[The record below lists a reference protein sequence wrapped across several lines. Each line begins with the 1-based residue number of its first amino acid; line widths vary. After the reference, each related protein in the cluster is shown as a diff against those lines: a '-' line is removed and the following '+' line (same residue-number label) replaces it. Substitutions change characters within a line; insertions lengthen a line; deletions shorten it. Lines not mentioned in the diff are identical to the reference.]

1 MTRPRKN
8 KVDYFPHSTNHGR
21 TIFILE
27 ERFKND
33 GYAFWFKLL
42 EILASTENHFID
54 LNDDAI
60 FEFLCSKTR
69 CDEKLVI
76 EILNLLSKLNAID
89 SELWESQ
96 VIWCQHLVDGV
107 SDVYTR
113 SRHTL
118 PPSRPDNYAPKS
130 HVNDISTQFN
140 PQSKVK
146 ESKVKES
153 KENISLSE
161 TEKIFPDGN
170 GKTPPCPQQEIVNL
184 YHKTL
189 PELPRVN
196 QWPENLQVIL
206 RTRWKEDPVRQNL
219 AWWEQFFRYVQES
232 DFLLGRTKEA
242 FVADLE
248 WLVRPKNFVKIAN
261 GRYHGRGNL
270 SSKPQPGIAA
280 WLAERSEHDQ
290 TR

>member
-27 ERFKND
+27 ERFKNN

-54 LNDDAI
+54 LNDDAV

-69 CDEKLVI
+69 CDEKLAI
-76 EILNLLSKLNAID
+76 EILNLLSKLSAID
-89 SELWESQ
+89 GELWESR

-107 SDVYTR
+107 TDVYTR

-118 PPSRPDNYAPKS
+118 PPSRPDNYASKP

-153 KENISLSE
+153 KVKERKELPLGVYSADFE
-161 TEKIFPDGN
+161 MFWKAYPRKAKKDKAWEAWKKRN
-170 GKTPPCPQQEIVNL
+170 GKLPPIMTIIESIDKQK
-184 YHKTL
+184 HST
-189 PELPRVN
+189 
-196 QWPENLQVIL
+196 QWIKDGGQYIPHPATWIN
-206 RTRWKEDPVRQNL
+206 
-219 AWWEQFFRYVQES
+219 A
-232 DFLLGRTKEA
+232 A
-242 FVADLE
+242 E
-248 WLVRPKNFVKIAN
+248 WLNEEETHPLSGKVLDKTIKTIEMLNEWRP
-261 GRYHGRGNL
+261 
-270 SSKPQPGIAA
+270 PQ
-280 WLAERSEHDQ
+280 
-290 TR
+290 